1 MPPTPRPPLPIHWRS
16 IRIAVAVNPVSNKV
30 YVANYGNAGGTVG
43 TSINVGS
50 VTVVDGA
57 TNATANIADP
67 VAMVPHAVVVNS
79 TLDKIYIA
87 NIANGTVTV
96 VDGLTNS
103 FVNVTDPTGRWDA

>member
-1 MPPTPRPPLPIHWRS
+1 MPPTPRPPLPILAIYPGR
-16 IRIAVAVNPVSNKV
+16 VAVNPVSNKV
-30 YVANYGNAGGTVG
+30 YVANNGNPRRPIG
-43 TSINVGS
+43 TSIYAGS

-67 VAMVPHAVVVNS
+67 FAMVPHAVVVNS

-87 NIANGTVTV
+87 NSNSTVTA

-103 FVNVTDPTGRWDA
+103 FVNVTDPTAGA